1 MRKIIIFITV
11 LIIFTQ
17 NIFAHPGNTDSD
29 GCHTCRTN
37 CEKWGLNYDEY
48 HCHNAKGAN
57 PVNQSKSIDNDY
69 NYNTTKNNTS
79 NAPTVNTD
87 VNDDTDYN
95 ILPGVLMVG
104 AFIGGYIFGRRKK

>member
-1 MRKIIIFITV
+1 MRKIIIFVTV

-57 PVNQSKSIDNDY
+57 PVNQSKSVDNDF
-69 NYNTTKNNTS
+69 
-79 NAPTVNTD
+79 
-87 VNDDTDYN
+87 N
-95 ILPGVLMVG
+95 ILPGVLVVG
-104 AFIGGYIFGRRKK
+104 AFIGGCIFGRRKK